1 MIGKA
6 KSNRSLYAT
15 INYNIKKG
23 SGIFYT
29 NKLEGE
35 ELKEYRY
42 QMADLQRCYS
52 GTGKSLTIHAQLSP
66 SIEDGKKLSMDDW
79 KRMAKLFL
87 EKMDLEDL

>member
-66 SIEDGKKLSMDDW
+66 SIEDGKSYQWMIGKEWPSCFW
-79 KRMAKLFL
+79 KRWT
-87 EKMDLEDL
+87 